1 MSVLVSYI
9 LEEQQGYENNQY
21 FISLNFIH
29 TGIANA

>member
-9 LEEQQGYENNQY
+9 LEEQQGYEKNQY

-29 TGIANA
+29 TGIANG